1 MNTHEL
7 DNALIAV
14 GQVQR
19 DHERAHRAVR
29 IADARMGLERARRQ
43 RVYITRTWDGD
54 NTAEADE
61 QREFARHDVR
71 MAEIALKR
79 AQEDR

>member
-1 MNTHEL
+1 
-7 DNALIAV
+7 
-14 GQVQR
+14 
-19 DHERAHRAVR
+19 
-29 IADARMGLERARRQ
+29 
-43 RVYITRTWDGD
+43 VYITRTWDGD